1 MSSRGEGLTLA
12 RTAIV
17 GVLILI
23 AASLLLAWC
32 VVHGYSIDEQAKAV
46 GITKDILTIV
56 ALALGGFWSL
66 RIYIKQRS
74 DAFAID
80 VKQNVVVIKLSTG
93 NWLLKVIVAIR
104 NVGKIRVQ
112 LSEWRYRAELLIPTP
127 ESEVAEVPTRAFSEV
142 VAPWET
148 LAEAKLAGDEFGFF
162 IEPGATQVESAN
174 IILPA
179 WVQAVQVYSFFSEP
193 TDPTR
198 GWWDRTIVDLREES
212 AHGHRTTATTFQ
224 ETTAE

>member
-1 MSSRGEGLTLA
+1 MTSKGEGLTLA
-12 RTAIV
+12 RTALV
-17 GVLILI
+17 GVLIAI

-32 VVHGYSIDEQAKAV
+32 VIHGYSIDEQAKAI
-46 GITKDILTIV
+46 GITKDILTII

-66 RIYIKQRS
+66 RIYIKQRG

-80 VKQNVVVIKLSTG
+80 VKQEVVVIKLSTG

-104 NVGKIRVQ
+104 NVGKTRVR

-127 ESEVAEVPTRAFSEV
+127 ECEVAKVPTRAFSEL

-148 LAEAKLAGDEFGFF
+148 LAEAKLAGNEFGFF
-162 IEPGATQVESAN
+162 IEPAATQVESAN

-179 WVQAVQVYSFFSEP
+179 WVKPFRSTRFFPSRQ
-193 TDPTR
+193 TR
-198 GWWDRTIVDLREES
+198 RAGGGT
-212 AHGHRTTATTFQ
+212 GHLSI
-224 ETTAE
+224 